1 MQNRGAELMRQCLV
15 GLSCASPPNQLR
27 NLIETMRVLVE
38 ACPGA
43 VQSWLLTIVQA
54 PGFRLGAVDPHGATM
69 ASFAQLLSRQA
80 SLSTGDFQCVVYDFS
95 QICRGKLAAESLN
108 KYLAT

>member
-15 GLSCASPPNQLR
+15 GLSGASPPNQLR

-54 PGFRLGAVDPHGATM
+54 PGFRLGAVDRGGE
-69 ASFAQLLSRQA
+69 RQR
-80 SLSTGDFQCVVYDFS
+80 LSTTAMTFRPPPLKCQDGVAGPRQVKRAD
-95 QICRGKLAAESLN
+95 R
-108 KYLAT
+108 